1 MLCHLN
7 YLPEQSGYVTEALRH
22 LHAAQDAAASES
34 RQNART
40 LSLQQQVGGTTGD
53 VIYSKISYLS
63 DLFLGCF
70 GETNSCSIIS

>member
-40 LSLQQQVGGTTGD
+40 LSLQQQVGD
-53 VIYSKISYLS
+53 IINSIFSYLS